1 MHIHAY
7 TKTTSSK
14 EPAQQSQSCQ
24 HVWSQFRQDFGHQF
38 VNNLVKLNRP
48 FDAEAVHRDLF

>member
-24 HVWSQFRQDFGHQF
+24 HVWSQLRQDFGRHF
-38 VNNLVKLNRP
+38 VTNLVSFNQH
-48 FDAEAVHRDLF
+48 FDAEAVSLDLS